1 MANRKKIVIKK
12 NANEIRKT
20 SRAVSIKNPKVH
32 PEPKSRQKPKRK
44 HLKLT
49 VDLVPQ
55 HQWYKNLRKQLRPG
69 VWDKL
74 RKQVYAQAK
83 GKCNICGGAGMLN
96 CHEKWEFD
104 EKTFTQRLVGL
115 EAVCKPCHLV
125 THLGMSAILAD
136 KGVLDFKQV
145 VLHFIK
151 VNQASR
157 RECEEHF
164 EEAEII
170 WKKRS
175 KFNWTMD
182 YGQWASLIPP
192 QPLD

>member
-1 MANRKKIVIKK
+1 MDLVI
-12 NANEIRKT
+12 NHT
-20 SRAVSIKNPKVH
+20 SHIHPWFIESRSSKDNPKRDWYIWKDPVNGK
-32 PEPKSRQKPKRK
+32 EPNN
-44 HLKLT
+44 
-49 VDLVPQ
+49 
-55 HQWYKNLRKQLRPG
+55 WMAAFG
-69 VWDKL
+69 
-74 RKQVYAQAK
+74 
-83 GKCNICGGAGMLN
+83 GKA
-96 CHEKWEFD
+96 WEFD